1 MLAASSNSYQASF
14 ETGCEMSDSSLNMT
28 HIGGPT
34 VLIDAAGMRLLT
46 DPTFDDAGSTYVR
59 TSTLRKLTGPAVP
72 ASALGPVDAVLL
84 SHHQHADNLDTAG
97 EAVLKKAT
105 RVVTTVEGSVALGGN
120 AFGLAPWQSAEI
132 EGQHNRTMR
141 VTATPA
147 RHGPPERAS
156 LAVTGFLLDAFD
168 GIYVSGDT
176 VLYEG
181 VQEVIERFHPRIAVL
196 HLGAA
201 RVEQAGSDQL
211 TEPLTMTAE
220 EAVAFARMSPDSR
233 VVPIHYEGWAHF
245 TEGREAIERA
255 FADAGLSDR
264 LIWLKAGEA
273 VAIDG

>member
-1 MLAASSNSYQASF
+1 
-14 ETGCEMSDSSLNMT
+14 MSEPSLSMT
-28 HIGGPT
+28 YIGGPT

-59 TSTLRKLTGPAVP
+59 TSTLHKLTGPAMP
-72 ASALGPVDAVLL
+72 PSALRPLDAVLL

-97 EAVLKKAT
+97 EAVLKKAA
-105 RVVTTVEGSVALGGN
+105 RVVTTVEGSVVLGGN

-156 LAVTGFLLDAFD
+156 LAVTGFLLDAYD

-181 VQEVIERFHPRIAVL
+181 VQEVIDRFHPHIAVL

-201 RVEQAGSDQL
+201 RVEQAGPA
-211 TEPLTMTAE
+211 PLTMTAE
-220 EAVAFARMSPDSR
+220 EAVTFARMAPDCR
-233 VVPIHYEGWAHF
+233 IVPIHYEGWAHF
-245 TEGREAIERA
+245 TEGRDVIEHA
-255 FADAGLSDR
+255 FAEAGMSDR
-264 LIWLKAGEA
+264 LIWLRAGEP
-273 VAIDG
+273 VAIE